1 MIPGGERRLSPET
14 AERRGP
20 NPKQQSCALQMQ
32 ALSDRFC
39 GLAELIHQP
48 HRRLLVAIG
57 DVLRLPAPK
66 RVRGSPFDSD
76 GWPAR
81 EMGLQTW

>member
-1 MIPGGERRLSPET
+1 VIPGGERRLTPET

-57 DVLRLPAPK
+57 DVLRLPTPK
-66 RVRGSPFDSD
+66 ASKRLAFRQRRLAGKGD
-76 GWPAR
+76 
-81 EMGLQTW
+81 GLQTW

>member
-1 MIPGGERRLSPET
+1 
-14 AERRGP
+14 
-20 NPKQQSCALQMQ
+20 MQ
-32 ALSDRFC
+32 ALPDSLR

-57 DVLRLPAPK
+57 DVLRLPTPK
-66 RVRGSPFDSD
+66 VSKMRVRCSPFDSD
-76 GWPAR
+76 GWLAR

>member
-20 NPKQQSCALQMQ
+20 NPKQQSCGLQVQ
-32 ALSDRFC
+32 ALPDRFRC
-39 GLAELIHQP
+39 LAELVHQP
-48 HRRLLVAIG
+48 HRRLLVAVG

-66 RVRGSPFDSD
+66 
-76 GWPAR
+76 
-81 EMGLQTW
+81 